1 MNRIDFINIGLSF
14 DIDPVAFKI
23 GSKPIYWYALI
34 ILAGFGLGLLFV
46 YLTCEKRGVKK
57 DNLWDVALF
66 GLVSGII
73 GARIYYVIFALDE
86 FSSPLEFLEIWNGGL
101 AIYGG
106 IIGAVISTAIY
117 CRIKKLNIPLVFDVC
132 APGLLIGQ
140 AIGRYGNFV
149 NCEVYGR
156 STNSLFA
163 MSINSASPVHP
174 LFLYESLWNIAGLIL
189 LLIFR
194 NKKHANGQ
202 VFCFYIFWYSL
213 GRLFL
218 EGMRNTEY
226 ILYLIPDTLGIS
238 QAVAVLA
245 MLASASF
252 FALLAVKSRKT
263 ADNKEM

>member
-1 MNRIDFINIGLSF
+1 MNSIDFVNIGLSF
-14 DIDPVAFKI
+14 DINPVAFQI

-34 ILAGFGLGLLFV
+34 ILTGFLLGLLFV
-46 YLTCEKRGVKK
+46 YFTCQKWGVKK
-57 DNLWDVALF
+57 DNVWDIALF
-66 GLVSGII
+66 GLVAGII

-86 FSSPLEFLEIWNGGL
+86 FSSPLEFFEIWNGGL

-106 IIGAVISTAIY
+106 IIGAVISTAVY
-117 CRIKKLNIPLVFDVC
+117 CRIKKLSIPLTFDVC

-140 AIGRYGNFV
+140 AIGRYGNLV

-156 STNSLFA
+156 STNSLLA
-163 MSINSASPVHP
+163 MSINSAEPVHP

-194 NKKHANGQ
+194 NKKHADGQ

-218 EGMRNTEY
+218 EGMRSSEY
-226 ILYLIPDTLGIS
+226 ILYLIPNMLGIS

-245 MLASASF
+245 MALSAVL
-252 FALLAVKSRKT
+252 FAIIAVKARKT
-263 ADNKEM
+263 ADNTEK